1 MITFKRDYF
10 FIFNDLNNNTFTY
23 TYETNGL
30 TNVFTLNTD
39 EVLKVKKG
47 SYVILTC
54 SNTCQIL
61 NSNITNQKIKDLY
74 WFIIENDM
82 YIKAL
87 SDNTEISY
95 QRLS

>member
-10 FIFNDLNNNTFTY
+10 FKFNDLNNNTFTFN
-23 TYETNGL
+23 YETNGL
-30 TNVFTLNTD
+30 INVFRLNTN

-47 SYVILTC
+47 SYVFLTC

-61 NSNITNQKIKDLY
+61 NSNITNQNIKNLY
-74 WFIIENDM
+74 WFIIEEDM

-87 SDNTEISY
+87 SDDTEIEY
-95 QRLS
+95 QKIS